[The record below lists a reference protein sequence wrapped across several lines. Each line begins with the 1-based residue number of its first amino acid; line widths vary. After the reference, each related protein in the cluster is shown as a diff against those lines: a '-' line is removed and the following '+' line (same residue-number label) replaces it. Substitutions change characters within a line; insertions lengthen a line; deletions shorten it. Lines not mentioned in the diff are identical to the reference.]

1 MKAKKIFKGMT
12 AAAVA
17 AVLAASMVP
26 MTAFAAAP
34 GYDDLTAQAVT
45 MPSTLSS
52 AKYNVYLVASAAH
65 KTGDASGVY
74 EYTLETGFTNVPGLA
89 VNPDN
94 KRLTYNGSVLSTSTS
109 ASDLKELADALETA
123 SSSASTVTDG
133 SDLASGSSLTLAPGY
148 YLVTT
153 TGTQMKSAP
162 ILVSVTDAA
171 KTLTAKS
178 SDLTFE
184 KNIVSVKDGQGT
196 VDGTLDKHKS
206 AEVAVGSEVTYEI
219 KTNFPSYSDE
229 VVAAVNRTDGP
240 SLNITDFVITDDPSR
255 GITLKDIVVKVDNT
269 EVATSSGT
277 YVIDDSVTT
286 GKNGGTGFKIT
297 FDDAY
302 VVNNKDKS
310 VVVSF
315 KADVNEHAASQD
327 AIPNDATL
335 NFANDYATGG
345 GSGELKDE
353 TDIYRTDLII
363 YKTDEASNPI
373 EGVGFT
379 VYKTNPA
386 TDAGVT
392 KGDAIGLERY
402 TDAEG
407 KITITDLPAG
417 TYIISETKVPANYKK
432 ADDVTITIE
441 AIKDTASNK
450 YTGAYKFTGTDKIS
464 DTENDNMK
472 TIVNIKGQ
480 ELPGTGGMGTIIFTV
495 VGAGVVLVA
504 GIMLIVYMKKRKIE
518 E

>member
-34 GYDDLTAQAVT
+34 GYDDLIDQAVT
-45 MPSTLSS
+45 MPSTLSN

-74 EYTLETGFTNVPGLA
+74 EYTLEAGFTGVTNFA
-89 VNPDN
+89 VDAN
-94 KRLTYNGSVLSTSTS
+94 KRLTYKNSVLRASTS

-123 SSSASTVTDG
+123 SSSATAVTGG
-133 SDLASGSSLTLAPGY
+133 SNLGSGDSLTLAPGY

-162 ILVSVTDAA
+162 MLVSVTNAA
-171 KTLTAKS
+171 KELTAKS

-196 VDGTLDKHKS
+196 VDGTADKHKS
-206 AEVAVGSEVTYEI
+206 AEVAIGSEVEYEI

-229 VVAAVNRTDGP
+229 VVAAVKKDVDP
-240 SLNITDFVITDDPSR
+240 LNITDFVITDDPSS
-255 GITLKDIVVKVDNT
+255 GITLKEIVVKVD
-269 EVATSSGT
+269 GT
-277 YVIDDSVTT
+277 AVEESAGAYVIDKNVTT
-286 GKNGGTGFKIT
+286 GTNGGTGFTIT
-297 FDDAY
+297 FADPY
-302 VVNNKDKS
+302 VVNNQNKS

-315 KADVNEHAASQD
+315 KADVNERAASQT
-327 AIPNDATL
+327 AIPNDAIL
-335 NFANDYATGG
+335 NFDNDYATGG
-345 GSGELKDE
+345 GDGELKDE

-373 EGVGFT
+373 AGVGFT

-386 TDAGVT
+386 TDGGVT
-392 KGDAIGLERY
+392 KGAAIGSERF
-402 TDAEG
+402 TDDEG

-417 TYIISETKVPANYKK
+417 TYIISETTVPANYKK

-441 AIKDTASNK
+441 ATKDTASNK

-495 VGAGVVLVA
+495 AGAGVVLVA

>member
-34 GYDDLTAQAVT
+34 GYDDLSSQTVK

-74 EYTLETGFTNVPGLA
+74 EYTLETGFTNVAGLA
-89 VNPDN
+89 VDAN

-109 ASDLKELADALETA
+109 ASDLKNLADALKTA

-184 KNIVSVKDGQGT
+184 KNIVSVSNGT
-196 VDGTLDKHKS
+196 VDGTADKHKS
-206 AEVAVGSEVTYEI
+206 AEVAIGSEVEYEI

-229 VVAAVNRTDGP
+229 VVAAVKKDVNP
-240 SLNITDFVITDDPSR
+240 LNITDFVITDDPSS
-255 GITLKDIVVKVDNT
+255 GITLKDIVVKVD
-269 EVATSSGT
+269 GT
-277 YVIDDSVTT
+277 AVEESAGAYVIDKNVTT
-286 GKNGGTGFKIT
+286 GTNGGTGFKIT
-297 FDDAY
+297 FADAY
-302 VVNNKDKS
+302 VVNNQNKS

-315 KADVNEHAASQD
+315 NADVNERAASQD

-345 GSGELKDE
+345 GDGELKDE

-392 KGDAIGLERY
+392 KGDAIGLERF

-417 TYIISETKVPANYKK
+417 TYIISETTVPANYKK

-495 VGAGVVLVA
+495 AGAGVVLVA

>member
-34 GYDDLTAQAVT
+34 GYDDLTAQTVK
-45 MPSTLSS
+45 MPATLEN

-74 EYTLETGFTNVPGLA
+74 EYTLETGFTGVTNFA
-89 VNPDN
+89 VDAN
-94 KRLTYNGSVLSTSTS
+94 KRLTYKNSVLSASTS

-123 SSSASTVTDG
+123 SSSATAVTGG
-133 SDLASGSSLTLAPGY
+133 SNLGSGDSLTLAPGY
-148 YLVTT
+148 YLVTA

-162 ILVSVTDAA
+162 ILASVTDAA
-171 KTLTAKS
+171 KELTAKS

-196 VDGTLDKHKS
+196 VDGTADKHKS
-206 AEVAVGSEVTYEI
+206 AEVAIGSEVTYEI
-219 KTNFPSYSDE
+219 KTNFPSYSNE
-229 VVAAVNRTDGP
+229 VVAAVKKDVDP
-240 SLNITDFVITDDPSR
+240 LNITDFVITDDPSS
-255 GITLKDIVVKVDNT
+255 GITLKEIVVKVDGT
-269 EVATSSGT
+269 EVAESAGT
-277 YVIDDSVTT
+277 YSLNKNVTT
-286 GKNGGTGFKIT
+286 GTNGGTGFTIT
-297 FDDAY
+297 FADPY
-302 VVNNKDKS
+302 VVNNQNKS

-315 KADVNEHAASQD
+315 KADVNERAASQT
-327 AIPNDATL
+327 AIPNDAIL
-335 NFANDYATGG
+335 NFDNDYATGG
-345 GSGELKDE
+345 GDGELKDE

-373 EGVGFT
+373 AGVGFT

-392 KGDAIGLERY
+392 KGDAIGSERF
-402 TDAEG
+402 TDVEG

-417 TYIISETKVPANYKK
+417 TYIISETTVPANYKK

-495 VGAGVVLVA
+495 AGAGVVLVA

>member
-34 GYDDLTAQAVT
+34 GYDDLTAQTVK
-45 MPSTLSS
+45 MPATLEN

-65 KTGDASGVY
+65 KTGDANGVY
-74 EYTLETGFTNVPGLA
+74 EYTIEAGFTGVTNFA
-89 VNPDN
+89 VDAN
-94 KRLTYNGSVLSTSTS
+94 KRLTYKGSVLSTSTP

-123 SSSASTVTDG
+123 SSSATAVTGG
-133 SDLASGSSLTLAPGY
+133 SNLGSGDSLTLAPGY
-148 YLVTT
+148 YLVTA

-162 ILVSVTDAA
+162 ILASVTDAA
-171 KTLTAKS
+171 KELTAKS

-196 VDGTLDKHKS
+196 VDGTADKHKS
-206 AEVAVGSEVTYEI
+206 AEVAIGSEVEYEI
-219 KTNFPSYSDE
+219 KTNFPSYSNE
-229 VVAAVNRTDGP
+229 VVSAVKKDVNP
-240 SLNITDFVITDDPSR
+240 LNITDFVITDDPSS
-255 GITLKDIVVKVDNT
+255 GITLKDIVVKVD
-269 EVATSSGT
+269 GT
-277 YVIDDSVTT
+277 AVEESAGAYVIDKNVTT
-286 GKNGGTGFKIT
+286 GTNGGTGFKIT
-297 FDDAY
+297 FADAY
-302 VVNNKDKS
+302 VVNNQNKS

-315 KADVNEHAASQD
+315 NADVNSNAASQT
-327 AIPNDATL
+327 AIPNDAIL
-335 NFANDYATGG
+335 NFDNDYATGG
-345 GSGELKDE
+345 GDGELKDE

-373 EGVGFT
+373 AGVGFT
-379 VYKTNPA
+379 VYKTNSA

-392 KGDAIGLERY
+392 KGDAIGSERF
-402 TDAEG
+402 TDVEG

-417 TYIISETKVPANYKK
+417 TYIISETTVPANYKK

-495 VGAGVVLVA
+495 AGAGVVLVA

>member
-34 GYDDLTAQAVT
+34 GYDDLSSQTVT

-74 EYTLETGFTNVPGLA
+74 EYTLETGFTSVPGLA

-109 ASDLKELADALETA
+109 ASDLKNLADALKTA

-184 KNIVSVKDGQGT
+184 KNIVSVSNGT
-196 VDGTLDKHKS
+196 VDGTADKHKS
-206 AEVAVGSEVTYEI
+206 AEVAIGSEVEYEI

-229 VVAAVNRTDGP
+229 VVAAVKKDVNP
-240 SLNITDFVITDDPSR
+240 LNITDFVITDDPSS
-255 GITLKDIVVKVDNT
+255 GITLKDDIVVKVD
-269 EVATSSGT
+269 GT
-277 YVIDDSVTT
+277 AVEESAGAYVIDKNVTT
-286 GKNGGTGFKIT
+286 GTNGGTGFKIT
-297 FDDAY
+297 FADAY
-302 VVNNKDKS
+302 VVNNQNKS

-345 GSGELKDE
+345 GDGELKDE

-392 KGDAIGLERY
+392 KGDAIGLERF

-417 TYIISETKVPANYKK
+417 TYIISETTVPANYKK

-441 AIKDTASNK
+441 AIKDTASNQ

>member
-34 GYDDLTAQAVT
+34 GYDDLSSQTVT
-45 MPSTLSS
+45 MPSTL
-52 AKYNVYLVASAAH
+52 ANAEYNVYLVASAAH
-65 KTGDASGVY
+65 KTGDATGVY
-74 EYTLETGFTNVPGLA
+74 EYTLETGFTSVAGLA
-89 VNPDN
+89 VDANN
-94 KRLTYNGSVLSTSTS
+94 RLTYNGSVLDKNSTS
-109 ASDLKELADALETA
+109 ASDIKALATALKTA
-123 SSSASTVTDG
+123 SSGASTVKDG
-133 SDLASGSSLTLAPGY
+133 KNLASGSSLTLAPGY
-148 YLVTT
+148 YLVTA
-153 TGTQMKSAP
+153 TGTQMESAP
-162 ILVSVTDAA
+162 ILVSVTNEA

-196 VDGTLDKHKS
+196 VDGTLNKHKT
-206 AEVAVGSEVTYEI
+206 AEVAVGSEVEYEI

-229 VVAAVNRTDGP
+229 VVASVMDKVID
-240 SLNITDFVITDDPSR
+240 LKDFVITDNPSS
-255 GITLKDIVVKVDNT
+255 GITLLKDNIVVQVD
-269 EVATSSGT
+269 GT
-277 YVIDDSVTT
+277 AVNASDDTYTLKDDVT
-286 GKNGGTGFKIT
+286 GSNGGTGFTIT
-297 FDDAY
+297 FADAY
-302 VVNNKDKS
+302 VVHNKDKS

-315 KADVNEHAASQD
+315 KAYVNETSASQT

-335 NFANDYATGG
+335 NFGNDYATGG
-345 GSGELKDE
+345 GNGKLEDE

-363 YKTDEASNPI
+363 NKTDEANKPI
-373 EGVGFT
+373 ANVGFT
-379 VYKTNPA
+379 VYKA
-386 TDAGVT
+386 VELDGAVT
-392 KGDAIGLERY
+392 KGAAIGLERL
-402 TDAEG
+402 TDDKG

-441 AIKDTASNK
+441 ATKDTASNK

-464 DTENDNMK
+464 DTENGNMK

-495 VGAGVVLVA
+495 AGAGVVLVA

>member
-34 GYDDLTAQAVT
+34 GYDDLSSQTVK
-45 MPSTLSS
+45 MPATLEN

-65 KTGDASGVY
+65 KTDDANGVY
-74 EYTLETGFTNVPGLA
+74 EYTLETGFTGVTNFA
-89 VNPDN
+89 VDAN
-94 KRLTYNGSVLSTSTS
+94 KRLTYKGSVLSASTS

-123 SSSASTVTDG
+123 SSSATAVTGG
-133 SDLASGSSLTLAPGY
+133 SNLGSGSSITLAPGY

-162 ILVSVTDAA
+162 MLVSVTNAA
-171 KTLTAKS
+171 KELTAKS

-196 VDGTLDKHKS
+196 VDGTADKHKS
-206 AEVAVGSEVTYEI
+206 AEVAIGSEVEYEI

-229 VVAAVNRTDGP
+229 VVAAVKKDVDP
-240 SLNITDFVITDDPSR
+240 LNITDFVITDDPSS
-255 GITLKDIVVKVDNT
+255 GITLKEIVVKVDGT
-269 EVATSSGT
+269 EVAESAGT
-277 YVIDDSVTT
+277 YSLDKNVIGT
-286 GKNGGTGFKIT
+286 NGGTGFTIT
-297 FDDAY
+297 FADPY
-302 VVNNKDKS
+302 VVNNQNKS

-315 KADVNEHAASQD
+315 KANVNERAASQT
-327 AIPNDATL
+327 AIPNDAIL
-335 NFANDYATGG
+335 NFDNDYATGG
-345 GSGELKDE
+345 GDGELKDE

-373 EGVGFT
+373 AGVGFT

-386 TDAGVT
+386 TDGGVT
-392 KGDAIGLERY
+392 KGAAIGSERF
-402 TDAEG
+402 TDDEG

-417 TYIISETKVPANYKK
+417 TYIISETTVPANYKK

-441 AIKDTASNK
+441 ATKDTASNK

-495 VGAGVVLVA
+495 AGAGVVLVA

>member
-34 GYDDLTAQAVT
+34 GYDDLSSQAVT
-45 MPSTLSS
+45 MPDTLEN

-65 KTGDASGVY
+65 KTGDATGAY
-74 EYTLETGFTNVPGLA
+74 EYKLETGFDSVTGLA
-89 VNPDN
+89 VDAN
-94 KRLTYNGSVLSTSTS
+94 KRLTYKGSVLSTTSTP
-109 ASDLKELADALETA
+109 ASVVKELADALETA
-123 SSSASTVTDG
+123 ASSGASTVADG
-133 SDLASGSSLTLAPGY
+133 SNLASGSSLTLAPGY
-148 YLVTT
+148 YLVTA

-162 ILVSVTDAA
+162 ILVSVTNAA

-184 KNIVSVKDGQGT
+184 KNIVSVKAGQGT
-196 VDGTLDKHKS
+196 VDGTADKHKT
-206 AEVAVGSEVTYEI
+206 AEVAIGSEVEYEI

-229 VVAAVNRTDGP
+229 VVAAVKKDVDP
-240 SLNITDFVITDDPSR
+240 LNITDFVITDDPSS
-255 GITLKDIVVKVDNT
+255 GITLKEIVVKVDGT
-269 EVATSSGT
+269 EVAESAGT
-277 YVIDDSVTT
+277 YSLDKNVIGT
-286 GKNGGTGFKIT
+286 NGGTGFTIT
-297 FDDAY
+297 FADPY
-302 VVNNKDKS
+302 VVNNQNKS

-315 KADVNEHAASQD
+315 KAGVNERAASQT
-327 AIPNDATL
+327 AIPNDAIL
-335 NFANDYATGG
+335 NFDNDYATGG
-345 GSGELKDE
+345 GNGELKDE

-373 EGVGFT
+373 AGVGFT

-386 TDAGVT
+386 TDGGVT
-392 KGDAIGLERY
+392 KGAAIGSERF
-402 TDAEG
+402 TDDEG

-417 TYIISETKVPANYKK
+417 TYIISETTVPANYKK

-441 AIKDTASNK
+441 ATKDTASNK

-495 VGAGVVLVA
+495 AGAGVVLVA

>member
-34 GYDDLTAQAVT
+34 GYDDLTAQTVK
-45 MPSTLSS
+45 MPATLEN

-65 KTGDASGVY
+65 KTGDANGVY
-74 EYTLETGFTNVPGLA
+74 EYTIEAGFTGVTNFA
-89 VNPDN
+89 VDAN
-94 KRLTYNGSVLSTSTS
+94 KRLTYKGSVLSTSTP

-123 SSSASTVTDG
+123 SSSATAVTGG
-133 SDLASGSSLTLAPGY
+133 SNLGSGDSLTLAPGY
-148 YLVTT
+148 YLVTA

-162 ILVSVTDAA
+162 ILASVTDAA
-171 KTLTAKS
+171 KELTAKS

-196 VDGTLDKHKS
+196 VDGTADKHKS
-206 AEVAVGSEVTYEI
+206 AEVAIGSEVEYEI
-219 KTNFPSYSDE
+219 KTNFPSYSNE
-229 VVAAVNRTDGP
+229 VVAAVKKDVNP
-240 SLNITDFVITDDPSR
+240 LNITDFVITDDPSS
-255 GITLKDIVVKVDNT
+255 GITLKDIVVKVD
-269 EVATSSGT
+269 GT
-277 YVIDDSVTT
+277 AVEESAGAYVIDKNVTT
-286 GKNGGTGFKIT
+286 GTNGGTGFKIT
-297 FDDAY
+297 FADAY
-302 VVNNKDKS
+302 VVNNQNKS

-315 KADVNEHAASQD
+315 NAYVNSNAASQT
-327 AIPNDATL
+327 AIPNDAIL
-335 NFANDYATGG
+335 NFDNDYATGG
-345 GSGELKDE
+345 GDGELKDE

-373 EGVGFT
+373 AGVGFT

-392 KGDAIGLERY
+392 KGDAIGSERF
-402 TDAEG
+402 TDVEG

-417 TYIISETKVPANYKK
+417 TYIISETTVPANYKK

-495 VGAGVVLVA
+495 AGAGVVLVA

>member
-34 GYDDLTAQAVT
+34 GYDDLSSQAVT
-45 MPSTLSS
+45 MPDTLAK

-65 KTGDASGVY
+65 KTDDATGVY
-74 EYTLETGFTNVPGLA
+74 EYKLETGFTSVAGLA
-89 VNPDN
+89 VDDN
-94 KRLTYNGSVLSTSTS
+94 KRLTYNGSVLSTSTP
-109 ASDLKELADALETA
+109 ASNVKELADALETA
-123 SSSASTVTDG
+123 SSGASTVAGG
-133 SDLASGSSLTLAPGY
+133 SNLASGSSLTLAPGY

-162 ILVSVTDAA
+162 ILVSVTNAA

-184 KNIVSVKDGQGT
+184 KNIVNVSAGQGT
-196 VDGTLDKHKS
+196 VDGTADKHKT
-206 AEVAVGSEVTYEI
+206 AEVAVGSEVEYEI
-219 KTNFPSYSDE
+219 KTNFPSYSAE
-229 VVAAVNRTDGP
+229 VVTAVKKEVDP
-240 SLNITDFVITDDPSR
+240 LNITDFVITDDPSR
-255 GITLKDIVVKVDNT
+255 GITLRDIVVKVDDT
-269 EVATSSGT
+269 VVVASNST
-277 YVIDDSVTT
+277 YSLNKNVTT
-286 GKNGGTGFKIT
+286 GTNGGTGFTIT
-297 FDDAY
+297 FADPY
-302 VVNNKDKS
+302 VVDHQNKS

-315 KADVNEHAASQD
+315 KADVNSNADSQT
-327 AIPNDATL
+327 AIPNDAIL
-335 NFANDYATGG
+335 NFDNAYATGG
-345 GSGELKDE
+345 GNGELKDE

-363 YKTDEASNPI
+363 NKTDEANHPI
-373 EGVGFT
+373 QGVGFK
-379 VYKTNPA
+379 VYKA
-386 TDAGVT
+386 VELDGAVT
-392 KGDAIGLERY
+392 KGAVIGLERF
-402 TDAEG
+402 TGADG

-417 TYIISETKVPANYKK
+417 KYIISETTVPDNYKK
-432 ADDVTITIE
+432 AADVTITIE
-441 AIKDTASNK
+441 ATKDTASNT

-464 DTENDNMK
+464 DTENSNMK

-495 VGAGVVLVA
+495 AGAGVVLVA

>member
-34 GYDDLTAQAVT
+34 GYDDLTAQTVT

-74 EYTLETGFTNVPGLA
+74 EYTLETGFTSVPGLA

-109 ASDLKELADALETA
+109 ASDLKNLADALKTA

-184 KNIVSVKDGQGT
+184 KNIVSVSNGT
-196 VDGTLDKHKS
+196 VDGTADKHKS
-206 AEVAVGSEVTYEI
+206 AEVAIGSEVEYEI

-229 VVAAVNRTDGP
+229 VVAAVKKDVNP
-240 SLNITDFVITDDPSR
+240 LNITDFVITDDPSS
-255 GITLKDIVVKVDNT
+255 GITLKDDIVVKVD
-269 EVATSSGT
+269 GT
-277 YVIDDSVTT
+277 AVEESAGAYVIDKNVTT
-286 GKNGGTGFKIT
+286 GTNGGTGFKIT
-297 FDDAY
+297 FADAY
-302 VVNNKDKS
+302 VVNNQNKS

-315 KADVNEHAASQD
+315 NADVNANAASQE
-327 AIPNDATL
+327 AIPNDAKL
-335 NFANDYATGG
+335 NFDNDYATGG
-345 GSGELKDE
+345 GDGELKDE

-373 EGVGFT
+373 ANVGFT

-392 KGDAIGLERY
+392 KGDAIGSERF
-402 TDAEG
+402 TDDEG

-417 TYIISETKVPANYKK
+417 TYIISETTVPANYKK

-441 AIKDTASNK
+441 ATKDAASNQ
-450 YTGAYKFTGTDKIS
+450 YTGAYKFTGTDR
-464 DTENDNMK
+464 ENDNMK

-495 VGAGVVLVA
+495 AGAGVVLVA

>member
-34 GYDDLTAQAVT
+34 GYDDLTAQTVK
-45 MPSTLSS
+45 MPATLEN

-65 KTGDASGVY
+65 KTDDASGVC
-74 EYTLETGFTNVPGLA
+74 EYTLETGFTSVPGLA

-123 SSSASTVTDG
+123 SSSASTVAG
-133 SDLASGSSLTLAPGY
+133 GGNLASGSSITLAPGY
-148 YLVTT
+148 YLVTA

-162 ILVSVTDAA
+162 ILASVTDAA
-171 KTLTAKS
+171 KELTAKS

-196 VDGTLDKHKS
+196 VDGTADKHKS
-206 AEVAVGSEVTYEI
+206 AEVAIGSEVEYEI

-229 VVAAVNRTDGP
+229 VVAAVKKDVNP
-240 SLNITDFVITDDPSR
+240 LNITDFVITDDPSS
-255 GITLKDIVVKVDNT
+255 GITLKDIVVKVD
-269 EVATSSGT
+269 GT
-277 YVIDDSVTT
+277 AVEESAGAYVIDKNVTT
-286 GKNGGTGFKIT
+286 GTNGGTGFKIT
-297 FDDAY
+297 FADAY
-302 VVNNKDKS
+302 VVNNQNKS

-315 KADVNEHAASQD
+315 NADVNSNAASQT
-327 AIPNDATL
+327 AIPNDAIL
-335 NFANDYATGG
+335 NFDNDYATGG
-345 GSGELKDE
+345 GDGELKDE

-373 EGVGFT
+373 AGVGFT

-392 KGDAIGLERY
+392 KGDAIGSERF
-402 TDAEG
+402 TDVEG

-417 TYIISETKVPANYKK
+417 TYIISETTVPANYKK

-495 VGAGVVLVA
+495 AGAGVVLVA

>member
-34 GYDDLTAQAVT
+34 GYDDLTAQTVK
-45 MPSTLSS
+45 MPATLEN

-65 KTGDASGVY
+65 KTGDANGVY
-74 EYTLETGFTNVPGLA
+74 EYTLEAGFTGVTNFA
-89 VNPDN
+89 VDAN
-94 KRLTYNGSVLSTSTS
+94 KRLTYKGSVLSTTSTP
-109 ASDLKELADALETA
+109 ASVVKELADALETA
-123 SSSASTVTDG
+123 SSGASTVADG
-133 SDLASGSSLTLAPGY
+133 SNLASGSSLTLAPGY
-148 YLVTT
+148 YLVTA

-162 ILVSVTDAA
+162 ILVSVTNAA

-184 KNIVSVKDGQGT
+184 KNIVSVKAGQGT
-196 VDGTLDKHKS
+196 VDGTADKHKS
-206 AEVAVGSEVTYEI
+206 AEVAIGSEVEYEI

-229 VVAAVNRTDGP
+229 VVAAVKKDVDP
-240 SLNITDFVITDDPSR
+240 LNITDFVITDDPSS
-255 GITLKDIVVKVDNT
+255 GITLKEIVVKVDGT
-269 EVATSSGT
+269 EVAESAGT
-277 YVIDDSVTT
+277 YSLDKNVIGT
-286 GKNGGTGFKIT
+286 NGGTGFTIT
-297 FDDAY
+297 FADPY
-302 VVNNKDKS
+302 VVNNQNKS

-315 KADVNEHAASQD
+315 KADVNERAASQT
-327 AIPNDATL
+327 AIPNDAIL
-335 NFANDYATGG
+335 NFDNDYATGG
-345 GSGELKDE
+345 GDGELKDE

-373 EGVGFT
+373 AGVGFT

-386 TDAGVT
+386 TDGGVT
-392 KGDAIGLERY
+392 KGDAIGEERF
-402 TDAEG
+402 TNVEG

-417 TYIISETKVPANYKK
+417 TYIISETTVPANYKK

-495 VGAGVVLVA
+495 AGAGVVLVA

>member
-34 GYDDLTAQAVT
+34 GYDDLTAQTVT

-109 ASDLKELADALETA
+109 ASDLKNLADALKTA

-196 VDGTLDKHKS
+196 VDGTADKHKS
-206 AEVAVGSEVTYEI
+206 AEVAIGSEVTYEI
-219 KTNFPSYSDE
+219 KTNFPSYSNE
-229 VVAAVNRTDGP
+229 VVAAVKKDVDP
-240 SLNITDFVITDDPSR
+240 LNITDFVITDDPSS
-255 GITLKDIVVKVDNT
+255 GITLKEIVVKVDGT
-269 EVATSSGT
+269 TVEESAGT
-277 YVIDDSVTT
+277 YSLDKNVIGT
-286 GKNGGTGFKIT
+286 NGGTGFTIT
-297 FDDAY
+297 FADPY
-302 VVNNKDKS
+302 VVNNQNKS

-315 KADVNEHAASQD
+315 KADVNERAASQT
-327 AIPNDATL
+327 AIPNDAIL
-335 NFANDYATGG
+335 NFDNDYATGG
-345 GSGELKDE
+345 GDGELKDE

-495 VGAGVVLVA
+495 AGAGVVLVA

>member
-34 GYDDLTAQAVT
+34 GYDDLIDQAVT
-45 MPSTLSS
+45 MPSTLSN

-74 EYTLETGFTNVPGLA
+74 EYTLEAGFTGVTNFA
-89 VNPDN
+89 VDAN
-94 KRLTYNGSVLSTSTS
+94 KRLTYKNSVLSASTS

-123 SSSASTVTDG
+123 SSSATAVTGG
-133 SDLASGSSLTLAPGY
+133 SNLGSGDSLTLAPGY

-162 ILVSVTDAA
+162 MLVSVTNAA
-171 KTLTAKS
+171 KELTAKS

-196 VDGTLDKHKS
+196 VDGTTDKHKS
-206 AEVAVGSEVTYEI
+206 AEVAIGSEVEYEI

-229 VVAAVNRTDGP
+229 VVAAVKKDVDP
-240 SLNITDFVITDDPSR
+240 LNITDFVITDDPSS
-255 GITLKDIVVKVDNT
+255 GITLKEIVVKVD
-269 EVATSSGT
+269 GT
-277 YVIDDSVTT
+277 AVEESAGAYVIDKNVTT
-286 GKNGGTGFKIT
+286 GTNGGTGFTIT
-297 FDDAY
+297 FADPY
-302 VVNNKDKS
+302 VVNNQNKS

-315 KADVNEHAASQD
+315 KADVNERAASQT
-327 AIPNDATL
+327 AIPNDAIL
-335 NFANDYATGG
+335 NFDNDYATGG
-345 GSGELKDE
+345 GDGELKDE

-373 EGVGFT
+373 AGVGFT

-386 TDAGVT
+386 TDGGVT
-392 KGDAIGLERY
+392 KGAAIGSERF
-402 TDAEG
+402 TDDEG

-417 TYIISETKVPANYKK
+417 TYIISETTVPANYKK

-441 AIKDTASNK
+441 ATKDTASNK

-495 VGAGVVLVA
+495 AGAGVVLVA

>member
-34 GYDDLTAQAVT
+34 GYDDLSSQTVK
-45 MPSTLSS
+45 MPATLEN

-65 KTGDASGVY
+65 KTDDANGVY
-74 EYTLETGFTNVPGLA
+74 EYTLETGFTGVTNFA
-89 VNPDN
+89 VDAN
-94 KRLTYNGSVLSTSTS
+94 KRLTYKGSVLSASTS

-123 SSSASTVTDG
+123 SSSATAVTGG
-133 SDLASGSSLTLAPGY
+133 SNLGSGSSITLAPGY

-162 ILVSVTDAA
+162 MLVSVTNAA
-171 KTLTAKS
+171 KELTAKS

-196 VDGTLDKHKS
+196 VDGTADKHKS
-206 AEVAVGSEVTYEI
+206 AEVAIGSEVEYEI

-229 VVAAVNRTDGP
+229 VVAAVKKDVDP
-240 SLNITDFVITDDPSR
+240 LNITDFVITDDPSS
-255 GITLKDIVVKVDNT
+255 GITLKDIVVKVD
-269 EVATSSGT
+269 GT
-277 YVIDDSVTT
+277 AVEESAGAYVIDKNVTT
-286 GKNGGTGFKIT
+286 GTNGGTGFKIT
-297 FDDAY
+297 FADAY
-302 VVNNKDKS
+302 VVNNQNKS

-315 KADVNEHAASQD
+315 NADVNSNAASQT
-327 AIPNDATL
+327 AIPNDAIL
-335 NFANDYATGG
+335 NFDNDYATGG
-345 GSGELKDE
+345 GDGELKDE

-373 EGVGFT
+373 AGVGFT

-392 KGDAIGLERY
+392 KGDAIGSERF
-402 TDAEG
+402 TDVEG

-417 TYIISETKVPANYKK
+417 TYIISETTVPANYKK

-495 VGAGVVLVA
+495 AGAGVVLVA

>member
-26 MTAFAAAP
+26 MTAFAADP
-34 GYDDLTAQAVT
+34 GYDDLSSQAVT
-45 MPSTLSS
+45 MPSTLAN

-65 KTGDASGVY
+65 KTDDATGVY
-74 EYTLETGFTNVPGLA
+74 EYKLETGFDSVTGLA
-89 VNPDN
+89 VDAN
-94 KRLTYNGSVLSTSTS
+94 KRLTYKGSVLSTTSTP
-109 ASDLKELADALETA
+109 ASVVKELATALKAA
-123 SSSASTVTDG
+123 SSGASTVAGG
-133 SDLASGSSLTLAPGY
+133 SNLASGSSLTLAPGY
-148 YLVTT
+148 YLVTA
-153 TGTQMKSAP
+153 TGTQMESAP

-196 VDGTLDKHKS
+196 VDGTADKHKS
-206 AEVAVGSEVTYEI
+206 AEVAIGSEVEYEI
-219 KTNFPSYSDE
+219 VTNFPSYSDE
-229 VVAAVNRTDGP
+229 VVASVMDKVID
-240 SLNITDFVITDDPSR
+240 LKDFVITDNPSS
-255 GITLKDIVVKVDNT
+255 GITLKDIVVKVD
-269 EVATSSGT
+269 GT
-277 YVIDDSVTT
+277 AVNASEDTYTLKDDVT
-286 GKNGGTGFKIT
+286 GSNGGTGFTIT
-297 FDDAY
+297 FADAY
-302 VVNNKDKS
+302 VVHNKDKS

-315 KADVNEHAASQD
+315 KADVNETAASQT

-335 NFANDYATGG
+335 NFGNDYATGG
-345 GSGELKDE
+345 GEGKLEDE

-363 YKTDEASNPI
+363 NKTDEADHPI
-373 EGVGFT
+373 QGVGFT
-379 VYKTNPA
+379 VYKA
-386 TDAGVT
+386 VELDGAVT
-392 KGDAIGLERY
+392 KGAAIGLERL
-402 TDAEG
+402 TDDKG

-417 TYIISETKVPANYKK
+417 TYIISETKVPDNYKK

-441 AIKDTASNK
+441 ATKDAASNK

-464 DTENDNMK
+464 DTENGNMK

-495 VGAGVVLVA
+495 AGAGVVLVA

>member
-34 GYDDLTAQAVT
+34 GYDDLTAQTVT

-74 EYTLETGFTNVPGLA
+74 EYTLGTGFTTVPGFA
-89 VNPDN
+89 VDAN
-94 KRLTYNGSVLSTSTS
+94 KRLTYNGSVLDKDSTS
-109 ASDLKELADALETA
+109 ASDLKDLANALETA
-123 SSSASTVTDG
+123 SSSATAVTGG
-133 SDLASGSSLTLAPGY
+133 SNLGSGDSLTLAPGY

-206 AEVAVGSEVTYEI
+206 AEVAVGSEVEYEI
-219 KTNFPSYSDE
+219 KTNFPSYSNE
-229 VVAAVNRTDGP
+229 VVASVLDKVTD
-240 SLNITDFVITDDPSR
+240 LKNFVITDDPSS
-255 GITLKDIVVKVDNT
+255 GITLKDIVVKVDGEIVDASDAST
-269 EVATSSGT
+269 KT
-277 YVIDDSVTT
+277 YVIDDNVIGT
-286 GKNGGTGFKIT
+286 NGGKGFKIT

-302 VVNNKDKS
+302 VVSNKDKS

-315 KADVNEHAASQD
+315 KADVNKDAASQT

-335 NFANDYATGG
+335 DFGNDYATGG
-345 GSGELKDE
+345 GNGKLEDE

-373 EGVGFT
+373 SGVGFT

-495 VGAGVVLVA
+495 AGAGVVLVA

>member
-34 GYDDLTAQAVT
+34 GYDDLIDQAVT
-45 MPSTLSS
+45 MPSTLSN

-74 EYTLETGFTNVPGLA
+74 EYTLETGFTIVPGLA

-109 ASDLKELADALETA
+109 ASDLKNLADALETA
-123 SSSASTVTDG
+123 SSSATAVTGG
-133 SDLASGSSLTLAPGY
+133 SNLGSGSSITLAPGY

-162 ILVSVTDAA
+162 MLVSVTNAA
-171 KTLTAKS
+171 KELTAKS

-196 VDGTLDKHKS
+196 VDGTADKHKS
-206 AEVAVGSEVTYEI
+206 AEVAIGSEVEYEI

-229 VVAAVNRTDGP
+229 VVAAVKKDVDP
-240 SLNITDFVITDDPSR
+240 LNITDFVITDDPSS
-255 GITLKDIVVKVDNT
+255 GITLKEIVVKVDGT
-269 EVATSSGT
+269 EVAESAGT
-277 YVIDDSVTT
+277 YSLDKNVIGT
-286 GKNGGTGFKIT
+286 NGGTGFTIT
-297 FDDAY
+297 FADPY
-302 VVNNKDKS
+302 VVNNQNKS
-310 VVVSF
+310 VIVSF
-315 KADVNEHAASQD
+315 KADVNERAASQT
-327 AIPNDATL
+327 AIPNDAIL
-335 NFANDYATGG
+335 NFDNDYATGG
-345 GSGELKDE
+345 GDGELKDE

-373 EGVGFT
+373 AGVGFT

-386 TDAGVT
+386 TDGGVT
-392 KGDAIGLERY
+392 KGAAIGSERF
-402 TDAEG
+402 TDDEG

-417 TYIISETKVPANYKK
+417 TYIISETTVPANYKK

-441 AIKDTASNK
+441 ATKDTASNK

-495 VGAGVVLVA
+495 AGAGVVLVA

>member
-34 GYDDLTAQAVT
+34 GYDDLSSQTVK
-45 MPSTLSS
+45 MPATLEN

-74 EYTLETGFTNVPGLA
+74 EYTLETGFTGVTNFA
-89 VNPDN
+89 VDAN
-94 KRLTYNGSVLSTSTS
+94 KRLTYKGSVLSASTS

-123 SSSASTVTDG
+123 SSSATAVTGG
-133 SDLASGSSLTLAPGY
+133 SNLGSGDSLTLAPGY
-148 YLVTT
+148 YLVTA

-162 ILVSVTDAA
+162 MLVSVTNAA
-171 KTLTAKS
+171 KELTAKS

-196 VDGTLDKHKS
+196 VDGTADKHKS
-206 AEVAVGSEVTYEI
+206 AEVAIGSEVEYEI

-229 VVAAVNRTDGP
+229 VVAAVKKDVDP
-240 SLNITDFVITDDPSR
+240 LNITDFVITDDPSS
-255 GITLKDIVVKVDNT
+255 GITLKEIVVKVDGT
-269 EVATSSGT
+269 EVAESAGT
-277 YVIDDSVTT
+277 YSLDKNVIGT
-286 GKNGGTGFKIT
+286 NGGTGFTIT
-297 FDDAY
+297 FADPY
-302 VVNNKDKS
+302 VVNNQNKS

-315 KADVNEHAASQD
+315 KADVNERAASQT
-327 AIPNDATL
+327 AIPNDAIL
-335 NFANDYATGG
+335 NFDNDYATGG
-345 GSGELKDE
+345 GDGELKDE

-373 EGVGFT
+373 AGVGFT

-386 TDAGVT
+386 TDGGVT
-392 KGDAIGLERY
+392 KGAAIGSERF
-402 TDAEG
+402 TDVEG

-417 TYIISETKVPANYKK
+417 TYIISETTVPANYKK

-441 AIKDTASNK
+441 AIKDTASNI

>member
-34 GYDDLTAQAVT
+34 GYDDLSSQTVK
-45 MPSTLSS
+45 MPATLEN

-65 KTGDASGVY
+65 KTGDANGVY
-74 EYTLETGFTNVPGLA
+74 EYTLEAGFTGVTNFA
-89 VNPDN
+89 VDAN
-94 KRLTYNGSVLSTSTS
+94 KRLTYKNSVLSASTS

-123 SSSASTVTDG
+123 SSSATAVTGG
-133 SDLASGSSLTLAPGY
+133 SNLGSGDSLTLAPGY

-162 ILVSVTDAA
+162 MLVSVTNAA
-171 KTLTAKS
+171 KELTAKS

-196 VDGTLDKHKS
+196 VDGTADKHKS
-206 AEVAVGSEVTYEI
+206 AEVAIGSEVEYEI

-229 VVAAVNRTDGP
+229 VVAAVKKDVDP
-240 SLNITDFVITDDPSR
+240 LNITDFVITDDPSS
-255 GITLKDIVVKVDNT
+255 GITLKEIVVKVDGT
-269 EVATSSGT
+269 AVEESAGT
-277 YVIDDSVTT
+277 YSLDKNVTT
-286 GKNGGTGFKIT
+286 GTNGGTGFKIT
-297 FDDAY
+297 FADPY
-302 VVNNKDKS
+302 VVNNQNKS

-315 KADVNEHAASQD
+315 KADVNSNAASQT
-327 AIPNDATL
+327 AIPNDAIL
-335 NFANDYATGG
+335 NFDNDYATGG
-345 GSGELKDE
+345 GDGELKDE

-373 EGVGFT
+373 AGVGFT

-392 KGDAIGLERY
+392 KGDAIGSERF
-402 TDAEG
+402 TDVEG

-417 TYIISETKVPANYKK
+417 TYIISETTVPANYKK

-441 AIKDTASNK
+441 ATKDTASNK

-495 VGAGVVLVA
+495 AGAGVVLVA

>member
-34 GYDDLTAQAVT
+34 GYDDLIDQAVT
-45 MPSTLSS
+45 MPSTLSN

-74 EYTLETGFTNVPGLA
+74 EYTLEAGFTGVTNFA
-89 VNPDN
+89 VDAN
-94 KRLTYNGSVLSTSTS
+94 KRLTYKNSVLSASTS

-123 SSSASTVTDG
+123 SSSATAVTGG
-133 SDLASGSSLTLAPGY
+133 SNLGSGDSLTLAPGY

-162 ILVSVTDAA
+162 MLVSVTNAA
-171 KTLTAKS
+171 KELTAKS

-196 VDGTLDKHKS
+196 VDGTADKHKS
-206 AEVAVGSEVTYEI
+206 AEVAIGSEVEYEI

-229 VVAAVNRTDGP
+229 VVAAVKKDVDP
-240 SLNITDFVITDDPSR
+240 LNITDFVITDDPSS
-255 GITLKDIVVKVDNT
+255 GITLKEIVVKVD
-269 EVATSSGT
+269 GT
-277 YVIDDSVTT
+277 AVEESAGAYVIDKNVTT
-286 GKNGGTGFKIT
+286 GTNGGTGFTIT
-297 FDDAY
+297 FADPY
-302 VVNNKDKS
+302 VVNNQNKS

-315 KADVNEHAASQD
+315 KADVNERAASQT
-327 AIPNDATL
+327 AIPNDAIL
-335 NFANDYATGG
+335 NFDNDYATGG
-345 GSGELKDE
+345 GDGELKDE

-373 EGVGFT
+373 AGVGFT

-386 TDAGVT
+386 TDGGVT
-392 KGDAIGLERY
+392 KGAAIGSERF
-402 TDAEG
+402 TDDEG

-417 TYIISETKVPANYKK
+417 TYIISETTVPANYKK

-441 AIKDTASNK
+441 ATKDTASNK

-495 VGAGVVLVA
+495 AGAGVVLVA

>member
-34 GYDDLTAQAVT
+34 GYDDLSSQTVK
-45 MPSTLSS
+45 MPATLEN

-65 KTGDASGVY
+65 KTDDATGVY
-74 EYTLETGFTNVPGLA
+74 EYTLETGFTGVTNFA
-89 VNPDN
+89 VDAN
-94 KRLTYNGSVLSTSTS
+94 KRLTYKGSVLSASTS

-123 SSSASTVTDG
+123 SSSATAVTGG
-133 SDLASGSSLTLAPGY
+133 SNLGSGDSLTLAPGY

-162 ILVSVTDAA
+162 MLVSVTNAA
-171 KTLTAKS
+171 KELTAKS

-196 VDGTLDKHKS
+196 VDGTADKHKS
-206 AEVAVGSEVTYEI
+206 AEVAIGSEVEYEI

-229 VVAAVNRTDGP
+229 VVAAVKKDVDP
-240 SLNITDFVITDDPSR
+240 LNITDFVITDDPSS
-255 GITLKDIVVKVDNT
+255 GITLKEIVVKVDGT
-269 EVATSSGT
+269 EVAESAGT
-277 YVIDDSVTT
+277 YSLDKNVIGT
-286 GKNGGTGFKIT
+286 NGGTGFTIT
-297 FDDAY
+297 FADPY
-302 VVNNKDKS
+302 VVNNQNKS

-315 KADVNEHAASQD
+315 KADVNERAASQT
-327 AIPNDATL
+327 AIPNDAIL
-335 NFANDYATGG
+335 NFDNDYATGG
-345 GSGELKDE
+345 GDGELKDE

-373 EGVGFT
+373 AGVGFT

-386 TDAGVT
+386 TDGGVT
-392 KGDAIGLERY
+392 KGAAIGSERF
-402 TDAEG
+402 TDDEG

-417 TYIISETKVPANYKK
+417 TYIISETTVPANYKK

-441 AIKDTASNK
+441 ATKDTASNK

-480 ELPGTGGMGTIIFTV
+480 TLPGTGGMGTIIFTV
-495 VGAGVVLVA
+495 AGAGVVLVA

>member
-26 MTAFAAAP
+26 MTAFAADP
-34 GYDDLTAQAVT
+34 GYDDLSSQAVT
-45 MPSTLSS
+45 MPDTLAN

-65 KTGDASGVY
+65 KTGDATGAY
-74 EYTLETGFTNVPGLA
+74 EYKLETGFDSVTGLA
-89 VNPDN
+89 VDAN
-94 KRLTYNGSVLSTSTS
+94 KRLTYKGSVLSTTSTP
-109 ASDLKELADALETA
+109 ASDVKELADALETA
-123 SSSASTVTDG
+123 SESATTTTVAGG
-133 SDLASGSSLTLAPGY
+133 SDLASGASLTLAPGY
-148 YLVTT
+148 YLVTA

-162 ILVSVTDAA
+162 ILVSVTNAA

-184 KNIVSVKDGQGT
+184 KNIVSVSAGQGT
-196 VDGTLDKHKS
+196 VDGTADKHKT
-206 AEVAVGSEVTYEI
+206 AEVAVGSEVEYEI
-219 KTNFPSYSDE
+219 KTNFPSYSAE
-229 VVAAVNRTDGP
+229 VVTAVKKEVDP
-240 SLNITDFVITDDPSR
+240 LNITDFVITDDPSS
-255 GITLKDIVVKVDNT
+255 GITLKDIVVRVDGT
-269 EVATSSGT
+269 EVVASDDTYSLDNNVTGT
-277 YVIDDSVTT
+277 
-286 GKNGGTGFKIT
+286 NGGTGFTIT
-297 FDDAY
+297 FADPY
-302 VVNNKDKS
+302 VVSNMDKS

-315 KADVNEHAASQD
+315 KADVNSEAASQT
-327 AIPNDATL
+327 AIPNDAKL
-335 NFANDYATGG
+335 NFDNAYATGG
-345 GSGELKDE
+345 GNGELKDE

-363 YKTDEASNPI
+363 NKINEAHQPI
-373 EGVGFT
+373 QGVGFT

-386 TDAGVT
+386 TDGGVT
-392 KGDAIGLERY
+392 KGAPIGSERF
-402 TDAEG
+402 TNDEG

-417 TYIISETKVPANYKK
+417 TYIISETTVPDNYKK

-441 AIKDTASNK
+441 ATKDTASNK

-495 VGAGVVLVA
+495 AGAGVVLVA

>member
-34 GYDDLTAQAVT
+34 GYDDLTAQTVK
-45 MPSTLSS
+45 MPATLEN

-65 KTGDASGVY
+65 KTGDANGVY
-74 EYTLETGFTNVPGLA
+74 EYTIEAGFTGVTNFA
-89 VNPDN
+89 VDAN
-94 KRLTYNGSVLSTSTS
+94 KRLTYKGSVLSTSTP

-123 SSSASTVTDG
+123 SSSATAVTGG
-133 SDLASGSSLTLAPGY
+133 SNLGSGDSLTLAPGY
-148 YLVTT
+148 YLVTA

-162 ILVSVTDAA
+162 ILASVTDAA
-171 KTLTAKS
+171 KELTAKS

-196 VDGTLDKHKS
+196 VDGTADKHKS
-206 AEVAVGSEVTYEI
+206 AEVAIGSEVEYEI
-219 KTNFPSYSDE
+219 KTNFPSYSNE
-229 VVAAVNRTDGP
+229 VVAAVKKDVNP
-240 SLNITDFVITDDPSR
+240 LNITDFVITDDPSS
-255 GITLKDIVVKVDNT
+255 GITLKDIVVKVD
-269 EVATSSGT
+269 GT
-277 YVIDDSVTT
+277 AVEESAGAYVIDKNVTT
-286 GKNGGTGFKIT
+286 GTNGGTGFKIT
-297 FDDAY
+297 FADAY
-302 VVNNKDKS
+302 VVNNQNKS

-315 KADVNEHAASQD
+315 NADVNSNAASQT
-327 AIPNDATL
+327 AIPNDAIL
-335 NFANDYATGG
+335 NFDNDYATGG
-345 GSGELKDE
+345 GDGELKDE

-373 EGVGFT
+373 AGVGFT

-392 KGDAIGLERY
+392 KGDAIGSERF
-402 TDAEG
+402 TDVEG

-417 TYIISETKVPANYKK
+417 TYIISETTVPANYKK

-495 VGAGVVLVA
+495 AGAGVVLVA

>member
-34 GYDDLTAQAVT
+34 GYDDLSSQEVT
-45 MPSTLSS
+45 MPSTLAN

-65 KTGDASGVY
+65 KTDDATGAY
-74 EYTLETGFTNVPGLA
+74 EYTLETGFTSVAGLA
-89 VNPDN
+89 VDAN
-94 KRLTYNGSVLSTSTS
+94 KRLTYNGSVLDKNSTS
-109 ASDLKELADALETA
+109 ASDLKELANALKTA

-148 YLVTT
+148 YLVTA
-153 TGTQMKSAP
+153 TGTQMESAP
-162 ILVSVTDAA
+162 ILVSVTNEA

-196 VDGTLDKHKS
+196 VDGTADKHKT
-206 AEVAVGSEVTYEI
+206 AEVAVGSEVEYEI
-219 KTNFPSYSDE
+219 KTNFPSYSNE
-229 VVAAVNRTDGP
+229 VVASVKDRMTD
-240 SLNITDFVITDDPSR
+240 LKDFVITDNPSS
-255 GITLKDIVVKVDNT
+255 GITLKDIVVKVDGT
-269 EVATSSGT
+269 KVEASAGT
-277 YVIDDSVTT
+277 YSLNNNVTT
-286 GKNGGTGFKIT
+286 GSNGGTGFTIT
-297 FDDAY
+297 FADAY
-302 VVNNKDKS
+302 VVSNMDKS

-315 KADVNEHAASQD
+315 KADVNETAASQT
-327 AIPNDATL
+327 AIPNDAIL
-335 NFANDYATGG
+335 NFDNDYATGG
-345 GSGELKDE
+345 GDGELKDE

-363 YKTDEASNPI
+363 YKTDEASNSI
-373 EGVGFT
+373 AGVGFT

-392 KGDAIGLERY
+392 KGDAIGSERF
-402 TDAEG
+402 TDDEG

-417 TYIISETKVPANYKK
+417 TYIISETTVPANYKK

-441 AIKDTASNK
+441 ATKDTASNK

-495 VGAGVVLVA
+495 AGAGVVLVA

>member
-34 GYDDLTAQAVT
+34 GYDDLIDQAVT
-45 MPSTLSS
+45 MPSTLSN

-74 EYTLETGFTNVPGLA
+74 EYTLETGFTSVPGLA
-89 VNPDN
+89 VNPYN

-109 ASDLKELADALETA
+109 ASDLKNLADALETA
-123 SSSASTVTDG
+123 SSSATAVTGG
-133 SDLASGSSLTLAPGY
+133 SNLGSGASLTLAPGY

-162 ILVSVTDAA
+162 MLVSVTNAA
-171 KTLTAKS
+171 KELTAKS

-184 KNIVSVKDGQGT
+184 KNIVSVSNGT
-196 VDGTLDKHKS
+196 VDGTADKHKS
-206 AEVAVGSEVTYEI
+206 AEVAIGSEVEYEI

-229 VVAAVNRTDGP
+229 VVAAVKKDVNP
-240 SLNITDFVITDDPSR
+240 LNITDFVITDDPSS
-255 GITLKDIVVKVDNT
+255 GITLKDDIVVKVD
-269 EVATSSGT
+269 GT
-277 YVIDDSVTT
+277 AVEESAGAYVIDKNVTT
-286 GKNGGTGFKIT
+286 GTNGGTGFKIT
-297 FDDAY
+297 FADAY
-302 VVNNKDKS
+302 VVNNQNKS

-315 KADVNEHAASQD
+315 KADVNANAASQT
-327 AIPNDATL
+327 AIPNDAIL
-335 NFANDYATGG
+335 NFDNDYATGG
-345 GSGELKDE
+345 GDGELKDE

-373 EGVGFT
+373 AGVGFT

-392 KGDAIGLERY
+392 KGDAIGSERF
-402 TDAEG
+402 TDVEG

-417 TYIISETKVPANYKK
+417 TYIISETTVPANYKK

>member
-1 MKAKKIFKGMT
+1 M
-12 AAAVA
+12 
-17 AVLAASMVP
+17 
-26 MTAFAAAP
+26 
-34 GYDDLTAQAVT
+34 
-45 MPSTLSS
+45 
-52 AKYNVYLVASAAH
+52 
-65 KTGDASGVY
+65 
-74 EYTLETGFTNVPGLA
+74 
-89 VNPDN
+89 
-94 KRLTYNGSVLSTSTS
+94 
-109 ASDLKELADALETA
+109 ETA
-123 SSSASTVTDG
+123 SSSASTVAG
-133 SDLASGSSLTLAPGY
+133 GGNLASGSSITLAPGY
-148 YLVTT
+148 YLVTA

-162 ILVSVTDAA
+162 ILASVTDAA
-171 KTLTAKS
+171 KELTAKS

-196 VDGTLDKHKS
+196 VDGTADKHKS
-206 AEVAVGSEVTYEI
+206 AEVAIGSEVEYEI

-229 VVAAVNRTDGP
+229 VVAAVKKDVNP
-240 SLNITDFVITDDPSR
+240 LNITDFVITDDPSS
-255 GITLKDIVVKVDNT
+255 GITLKDIVVKVD
-269 EVATSSGT
+269 GT
-277 YVIDDSVTT
+277 AVEESAGAYVIDKNVTT
-286 GKNGGTGFKIT
+286 GTNGGTGFKIT
-297 FDDAY
+297 FADAY
-302 VVNNKDKS
+302 VVNNQNKS

-315 KADVNEHAASQD
+315 NADVNSNAASQT
-327 AIPNDATL
+327 AIPNDAIL
-335 NFANDYATGG
+335 NFDNDYATGG
-345 GSGELKDE
+345 GDGELKDE

-373 EGVGFT
+373 AGVGFT

-392 KGDAIGLERY
+392 KGDAIGSERF
-402 TDAEG
+402 TDVEG

-417 TYIISETKVPANYKK
+417 TYIISETTVPANYKK

-495 VGAGVVLVA
+495 AGAGVVLVA

>member
-34 GYDDLTAQAVT
+34 GYDDLTAQTVT
-45 MPSTLSS
+45 MPSTLSN

-74 EYTLETGFTNVPGLA
+74 EYTLETGFTSVPGLA

-109 ASDLKELADALETA
+109 ASDLKNLADALETA
-123 SSSASTVTDG
+123 SSSATAVTGG
-133 SDLASGSSLTLAPGY
+133 SNLGSGASLTLAPGY
-148 YLVTT
+148 YLVTA

-162 ILVSVTDAA
+162 MLVSVTNAA
-171 KTLTAKS
+171 KELTAKS

-196 VDGTLDKHKS
+196 VDGTADKHKS
-206 AEVAVGSEVTYEI
+206 AEVAIGSEVEYEI

-229 VVAAVNRTDGP
+229 VVAAVKKDVDP
-240 SLNITDFVITDDPSR
+240 LNITDFVITDDPSS
-255 GITLKDIVVKVDNT
+255 GITLKEIVVKVDGT
-269 EVATSSGT
+269 EVAESAGT
-277 YVIDDSVTT
+277 YSLDKNVIGT
-286 GKNGGTGFKIT
+286 NGGTGFTIT
-297 FDDAY
+297 FADPY
-302 VVNNKDKS
+302 VVNNQNKS

-315 KADVNEHAASQD
+315 KADVNERAASQT
-327 AIPNDATL
+327 AIPNDAIL
-335 NFANDYATGG
+335 NFDNDYATGG
-345 GSGELKDE
+345 GDGELKDE

-373 EGVGFT
+373 AGVGFT

-386 TDAGVT
+386 TDGGVT
-392 KGDAIGLERY
+392 KGAAIGSERF
-402 TDAEG
+402 TDVEG

-417 TYIISETKVPANYKK
+417 TYIISETTVPANYKK

-495 VGAGVVLVA
+495 AGAGVVLVA

>member
-34 GYDDLTAQAVT
+34 GYDDLIDQAVT
-45 MPSTLSS
+45 MPSTLSN

-74 EYTLETGFTNVPGLA
+74 EYTLETGFTSVPGLA

-123 SSSASTVTDG
+123 SSSATAVTGG
-133 SDLASGSSLTLAPGY
+133 SNLGSGDSLTLAPGY

-162 ILVSVTDAA
+162 MLVSVTNAA
-171 KTLTAKS
+171 KELTAKS

-196 VDGTLDKHKS
+196 VDGTADKHKS
-206 AEVAVGSEVTYEI
+206 AEVAIGSEVEYEI

-229 VVAAVNRTDGP
+229 VVAAVKKDVDP
-240 SLNITDFVITDDPSR
+240 LNITDFVITDDPSS
-255 GITLKDIVVKVDNT
+255 GITLKEIVVKVD
-269 EVATSSGT
+269 GT
-277 YVIDDSVTT
+277 PVEESAGAYVIDKNVTT
-286 GKNGGTGFKIT
+286 GTNGGTGFKIT
-297 FDDAY
+297 FADAY
-302 VVNNKDKS
+302 VVNNQNKS

-315 KADVNEHAASQD
+315 KADVNERAASQT
-327 AIPNDATL
+327 AIPNDAIL
-335 NFANDYATGG
+335 NFDNDYATGG
-345 GSGELKDE
+345 GDGELKDE

-373 EGVGFT
+373 AGVGFT

-386 TDAGVT
+386 TDGGVT
-392 KGDAIGLERY
+392 KGAAIGSERF
-402 TDAEG
+402 TDDEG

-417 TYIISETKVPANYKK
+417 TYIISETTVPANYKK

-441 AIKDTASNK
+441 ATKDTASNK

-495 VGAGVVLVA
+495 AGAGVVLVA

>member
-34 GYDDLTAQAVT
+34 GYDDLSSQAVT
-45 MPSTLSS
+45 MPDTLEN

-65 KTGDASGVY
+65 KTGDATGAY
-74 EYTLETGFTNVPGLA
+74 EYTLETGFTSVAGLA
-89 VNPDN
+89 VDAN
-94 KRLTYNGSVLSTSTS
+94 KRLTYNGSVLDKNSTS
-109 ASDLKELADALETA
+109 ASDVKELATALKAA
-123 SSSASTVTDG
+123 SSGASTVAGG
-133 SDLASGSSLTLAPGY
+133 SNLASGSSLTLAPGY
-148 YLVTT
+148 YLVTA
-153 TGTQMKSAP
+153 TGTQMESAP

-196 VDGTLDKHKS
+196 VDGTADKHKT
-206 AEVAVGSEVTYEI
+206 AEVAVGSEVEYEI
-219 KTNFPSYSDE
+219 KTNFPSYSNE
-229 VVAAVNRTDGP
+229 VVASVKDRMTD
-240 SLNITDFVITDDPSR
+240 LKDFVITDNPSS
-255 GITLKDIVVKVDNT
+255 GITLKDIVVKVDGT
-269 EVATSSGT
+269 KVEASAGT
-277 YVIDDSVTT
+277 YSLNNNVTT
-286 GKNGGTGFKIT
+286 GSNGGTGFTIT
-297 FDDAY
+297 FADAY
-302 VVNNKDKS
+302 VVSNMDKS

-315 KADVNEHAASQD
+315 KADVNETAASQT

-335 NFANDYATGG
+335 NFGNDYATGG
-345 GSGELKDE
+345 GNGELKDE

-373 EGVGFT
+373 AGVGFT

-392 KGDAIGLERY
+392 KGDAIGSERF
-402 TDAEG
+402 TDDEG

-417 TYIISETKVPANYKK
+417 TYIISETSVPTNYKK

-441 AIKDTASNK
+441 ATKNTASNK

-480 ELPGTGGMGTIIFTV
+480 TLPGTGGMGTIIFTV
-495 VGAGVVLVA
+495 AGAGVVLVA

>member
-34 GYDDLTAQAVT
+34 GYDDLTAQTVK
-45 MPSTLSS
+45 MPATLEN

-65 KTGDASGVY
+65 KTGDANGVY
-74 EYTLETGFTNVPGLA
+74 EYTLEAGFTGVTNFA
-89 VNPDN
+89 VDAN
-94 KRLTYNGSVLSTSTS
+94 KRLTYKNSVLSASTS

-123 SSSASTVTDG
+123 SSSATAVTGG
-133 SDLASGSSLTLAPGY
+133 SNLGSGDSLTLAPGY

-162 ILVSVTDAA
+162 MLVSVTNAA
-171 KTLTAKS
+171 KELTAKS

-184 KNIVSVKDGQGT
+184 KNIVSVKAGQGT
-196 VDGTLDKHKS
+196 VDGTADKHKT
-206 AEVAVGSEVTYEI
+206 AEVAIGSEVEYEI

-229 VVAAVNRTDGP
+229 VVTAVNKDVDP
-240 SLNITDFVITDDPSR
+240 LNITDFVITDDPSR
-255 GITLKDIVVKVDNT
+255 GITLKDIVVKVDGS
-269 EVATSSGT
+269 EVAESANT
-277 YVIDDSVTT
+277 YSLDKNVTT
-286 GKNGGTGFKIT
+286 GTNGGTGFTIT
-297 FDDAY
+297 FADAY
-302 VVNNKDKS
+302 VVSNMDKS

-315 KADVNEHAASQD
+315 KADVNSNAASQT
-327 AIPNDATL
+327 AIPNDAIL
-335 NFANDYATGG
+335 NFDNDYATGG
-345 GSGELKDE
+345 GNGELKDE

-373 EGVGFT
+373 AGVGFT

-386 TDAGVT
+386 TDGGVT
-392 KGDAIGLERY
+392 KGDAIGEERF
-402 TDAEG
+402 TNVEG

-417 TYIISETKVPANYKK
+417 TYIISETTVPANYKK

>member
-34 GYDDLTAQAVT
+34 GYDDLSSQTVK
-45 MPSTLSS
+45 MPATLEN

-74 EYTLETGFTNVPGLA
+74 EYTLETGFTSVPGLA

-123 SSSASTVTDG
+123 SSSASTVAG
-133 SDLASGSSLTLAPGY
+133 GGNLASGSSITLAPGY
-148 YLVTT
+148 YLVTA

-162 ILVSVTDAA
+162 ILASVTDAA
-171 KTLTAKS
+171 KELTAKS

-196 VDGTLDKHKS
+196 VDGTADKHKS
-206 AEVAVGSEVTYEI
+206 AEVAIGSEVEYEI
-219 KTNFPSYSDE
+219 KTNFPSYSNE
-229 VVAAVNRTDGP
+229 VVASVLDNVTD
-240 SLNITDFVITDDPSR
+240 LKNFVITDDPSS
-255 GITLKDIVVKVDNT
+255 GITLKEIVVKVDGT
-269 EVATSSGT
+269 TVEESAGT
-277 YVIDDSVTT
+277 YSLDKNVIGT
-286 GKNGGTGFKIT
+286 NGGTGFTIT
-297 FDDAY
+297 FADPY
-302 VVNNKDKS
+302 VVRNKDKS

-315 KADVNEHAASQD
+315 KADVNERAASQT
-327 AIPNDATL
+327 AIPNDAIL
-335 NFANDYATGG
+335 NFDNDYATGG
-345 GSGELKDE
+345 GDGELKDE

-373 EGVGFT
+373 AGVGFT

-386 TDAGVT
+386 TDGGVT
-392 KGDAIGLERY
+392 KGAAIGSERF
-402 TDAEG
+402 TDVEG

-417 TYIISETKVPANYKK
+417 TYIISETTVPDNYKK

-441 AIKDTASNK
+441 ATKDTASNK

-480 ELPGTGGMGTIIFTV
+480 TLPGTGGMGTIIFTV
-495 VGAGVVLVA
+495 AGAGVVLVA

>member
-26 MTAFAAAP
+26 MTAFAADP
-34 GYDDLTAQAVT
+34 GYDTLSSQAVT
-45 MPSTLSS
+45 MPSTLAN

-65 KTGDASGVY
+65 KTDDATGVY
-74 EYTLETGFTNVPGLA
+74 EYKLETGFDSVTGLA
-89 VNPDN
+89 VDAN
-94 KRLTYNGSVLSTSTS
+94 KRLTYKGSVLSTTSTP
-109 ASDLKELADALETA
+109 ASVVKELATALKAA
-123 SSSASTVTDG
+123 SSGASTVAGG
-133 SDLASGSSLTLAPGY
+133 SNLASGSSLTLAPGY
-148 YLVTT
+148 YLVTA
-153 TGTQMKSAP
+153 TGTQMESAP

-196 VDGTLDKHKS
+196 VDGTADKHKS
-206 AEVAVGSEVTYEI
+206 AEVAIGSEVEYEI
-219 KTNFPSYSDE
+219 VTNFPSYSDE
-229 VVAAVNRTDGP
+229 VVASVMDKVID
-240 SLNITDFVITDDPSR
+240 LKDFVITDNPSS
-255 GITLKDIVVKVDNT
+255 GITLKDIVVKVD
-269 EVATSSGT
+269 GT
-277 YVIDDSVTT
+277 AVNASEDTYTLKDDVT
-286 GKNGGTGFKIT
+286 GSNGGTGFTIT
-297 FDDAY
+297 FADAY
-302 VVNNKDKS
+302 VVHNKDKS

-315 KADVNEHAASQD
+315 KADVNETAASQT

-335 NFANDYATGG
+335 NFGNDYATGG
-345 GSGELKDE
+345 GNGKLEDE

-363 YKTDEASNPI
+363 NKTDEANKPI
-373 EGVGFT
+373 ANVGFT
-379 VYKTNPA
+379 VYKA
-386 TDAGVT
+386 VELDGAVT
-392 KGDAIGLERY
+392 KGAAIGLERL
-402 TDAEG
+402 TDDKG

-441 AIKDTASNK
+441 ATKDTASNK

-464 DTENDNMK
+464 DTENGNMK

-495 VGAGVVLVA
+495 AGAGVVLVA

>member
-26 MTAFAAAP
+26 MTAFAADP
-34 GYDDLTAQAVT
+34 GYDDLSSQAVT
-45 MPSTLSS
+45 MPSTLAN

-65 KTGDASGVY
+65 KTGDATGAY
-74 EYTLETGFTNVPGLA
+74 EYKLETGFDSVTGLA
-89 VNPDN
+89 VDAN
-94 KRLTYNGSVLSTSTS
+94 KRLTYKGSVLSTTSTS
-109 ASDLKELADALETA
+109 ASDVKELADALETA
-123 SSSASTVTDG
+123 SSGASTVVGG

-148 YLVTT
+148 YLVTA

-162 ILVSVTDAA
+162 ILVSVTNAA

-184 KNIVSVKDGQGT
+184 KNIVSVSAGQGT
-196 VDGTLDKHKS
+196 VDGTADKHKT
-206 AEVAVGSEVTYEI
+206 AEVAVGSEVEYEI
-219 KTNFPSYSDE
+219 KTNFPSYSNE
-229 VVAAVNRTDGP
+229 VVASVLDGVTD
-240 SLNITDFVITDDPSR
+240 LKNFVITDDPSS
-255 GITLKDIVVKVDNT
+255 GITLKEIVVKVDGT
-269 EVATSSGT
+269 EVAESAGT
-277 YVIDDSVTT
+277 YSLNKNVTT
-286 GKNGGTGFKIT
+286 GTNGGTGFTIT
-297 FDDAY
+297 FADPY
-302 VVNNKDKS
+302 VVRNKDKS

-315 KADVNEHAASQD
+315 KADVNASAASQT
-327 AIPNDATL
+327 AIPNDAIL
-335 NFANDYATGG
+335 NFDNNYATGG
-345 GSGELKDE
+345 GDGELKDE

-363 YKTDEASNPI
+363 YKTDEADHPI
-373 EGVGFT
+373 QGVGFT
-379 VYKTNPA
+379 VYKTTLA

-392 KGDAIGLERY
+392 KGEPIGSERF
-402 TDAEG
+402 TDDEG

-417 TYIISETKVPANYKK
+417 TYIISETTVPDNYKK

-441 AIKDTASNK
+441 ATKDAASNQ
-450 YTGAYKFTGTDKIS
+450 YTGAYKFTGTDR
-464 DTENDNMK
+464 ENDNMK

-495 VGAGVVLVA
+495 AGAGVVLVA

>member
-34 GYDDLTAQAVT
+34 GYDDLSSQTVT
-45 MPSTLSS
+45 MPDTL
-52 AKYNVYLVASAAH
+52 AKAEYNVYLVASAAH
-65 KTGDASGVY
+65 KTGDAAGVY
-74 EYTLETGFTNVPGLA
+74 EYKLETGFTSVAGLA
-89 VNPDN
+89 VDAN
-94 KRLTYNGSVLSTSTS
+94 KRLTYNGSVLDKNSTS
-109 ASDLKELADALETA
+109 ASDVKELATALETA
-123 SSSASTVTDG
+123 SSGASTVAGG

-148 YLVTT
+148 YLVTA
-153 TGTQMKSAP
+153 TGTQMESAP
-162 ILVSVTDAA
+162 ILVSVTNEA

-184 KNIVSVKDGQGT
+184 KNIVSVSNGT
-196 VDGTLDKHKS
+196 VDGTADKHKT
-206 AEVAVGSEVTYEI
+206 AEVAVGSEVEYEI
-219 KTNFPSYSDE
+219 KTNFPSYSNE
-229 VVAAVNRTDGP
+229 VVASVKDRMTD
-240 SLNITDFVITDDPSR
+240 LKDFVITDNPSS
-255 GITLKDIVVKVDNT
+255 GITLKDIVVKVDGT
-269 EVATSSGT
+269 KVEASAGT
-277 YVIDDSVTT
+277 YSLNNNVTT
-286 GKNGGTGFKIT
+286 GSNGGTGFTIT
-297 FDDAY
+297 FADAY
-302 VVNNKDKS
+302 VVSNMDKS

-315 KADVNEHAASQD
+315 KADVNETAASQT

-335 NFANDYATGG
+335 NFGNDYATGG
-345 GSGELKDE
+345 GNGKLEDE

-363 YKTDEASNPI
+363 YKTDEATKPI
-373 EGVGFT
+373 ANVGFT
-379 VYKTNPA
+379 VYKA
-386 TDAGVT
+386 VELDGAVT
-392 KGDAIGLERY
+392 KGAAIGAERF
-402 TDAEG
+402 TDNEG

-417 TYIISETKVPANYKK
+417 TYIISETSVPTNYKK

-441 AIKDTASNK
+441 ATKDAASNK

-495 VGAGVVLVA
+495 AGAGVVLVA